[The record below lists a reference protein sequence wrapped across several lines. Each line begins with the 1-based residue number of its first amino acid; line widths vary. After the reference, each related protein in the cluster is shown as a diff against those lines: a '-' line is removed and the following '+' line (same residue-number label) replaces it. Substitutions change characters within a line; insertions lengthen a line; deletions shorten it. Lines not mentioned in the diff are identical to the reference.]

1 MCWDNAMFTFCG
13 ILSWT
18 TNLAVLLVWMCIV
31 ELALTTQENGMVL
44 YVVVH
49 MFLFLELMVGGMCV
63 IHFLVK
69 IVFWLVKCEVDHY
82 LSRMRCLNQ
91 SQMPGSEL
99 DWRISLGTVFNFSI
113 INRRVIIHSLYHF
126 ISW

>member
-1 MCWDNAMFTFCG
+1 MSVFCG
-13 ILSWT
+13 IFHL
-18 TNLAVLLVWMCIV
+18 TNCEAFTSLNV

-69 IVFWLVKCEVDHY
+69 IVF
-82 LSRMRCLNQ
+82 
-91 SQMPGSEL
+91 
-99 DWRISLGTVFNFSI
+99 
-113 INRRVIIHSLYHF
+113 
-126 ISW
+126 